1 MMINLSGLSHQQF
14 WLLIALLYACSRAE
28 AGKAYEPNQPENTA
42 TQGVMLA
49 DSLWGA
55 YVARFP
61 VMENGAGGSAGPQ
74 STHANHTSSPMPSV
88 VELMDQIS
96 QRAAIPT
103 PPPSWQPPRPAAPRG

>member
-1 MMINLSGLSHQQF
+1 MMINLSALNNQQL
-14 WLLIALLYACSRAE
+14 WLLIAFLYVYACAE
-28 AGKAYEPNQPENTA
+28 SGKTYEANQQENIA

-55 YVARFP
+55 YIARFP

-74 STHANHTSSPMPSV
+74 PAHANHTSSTMPSM

-96 QRAAIPT
+96 QRARMPA
-103 PPPSWQPPRPAAPRG
+103 PPPSGQPPRPAAPRG